1 MKIFSRL
8 TLFFSSFNL
17 QDFFWMFYLLFAWT
31 YSWHMIVSVALLL
44 LISRQVLYWVPSLKQ
59 GAYVFLYHL
68 IIVSIVGALLSFFIP
83 FFHQYGWVLV
93 PFVALQLF
101 LSPPTSTGYIY
112 LFIMFGMIRVILA
125 YVIPLAI
132 LGPFVLLFFSGYG
145 IAKIFLKTND

>member
-1 MKIFSRL
+1 
-8 TLFFSSFNL
+8 
-17 QDFFWMFYLLFAWT
+17 
-31 YSWHMIVSVALLL
+31 MIVSVALLL

>member
-93 PFVALQLF
+93 PFVDLQLF

-112 LFIMFGMIRVILA
+112 LFIMFGMDTVRK
-125 YVIPLAI
+125 
-132 LGPFVLLFFSGYG
+132 F
-145 IAKIFLKTND
+145 K